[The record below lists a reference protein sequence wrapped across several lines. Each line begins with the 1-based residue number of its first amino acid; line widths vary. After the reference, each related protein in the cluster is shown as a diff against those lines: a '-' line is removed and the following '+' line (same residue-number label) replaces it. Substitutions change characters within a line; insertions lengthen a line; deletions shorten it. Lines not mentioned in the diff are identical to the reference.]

1 MGRGTFPPPSYRQA
15 RALPANSLLEQLQPT
30 MSRTFRLAGAAL
42 RFETDDQRVMN
53 LATTMFEGYG
63 PPADDPGGPLVLR
76 VMVHAPA
83 AAAPPF
89 STPVYR
95 THGHLLTI
103 VVGPDD
109 NGVAD
114 LLAGYAFAIVSPALV
129 DVAWR
134 LQQVIGTLSLALLG
148 PAGGHVPLHCAC
160 VTRAGRSVLVRGH
173 SGAGKSTFAYACIR
187 RDYQVVSDDVVHI
200 AGGVEPRAWGI
211 PWRFQ
216 LLPDATRFFP
226 ELAGSDARL
235 QPNGERK
242 IDVDVARRFPGRA
255 VPSAPLGPMLVLS
268 RRPGPTEIERV
279 PDDEAASEIEPVWP
293 WQVGWS
299 TTHQAL
305 LEDVA
310 RNGVYRLATGAEPD
324 AMVDALDAFL
334 ANEVP

>member
-1 MGRGTFPPPSYRQA
+1 MGRGRFPPPSQRPAQ
-15 RALPANSLLEQLQPT
+15 ALPANSLLEQLQPT
-30 MSRTFRLAGAAL
+30 MGRTFRLAGAAL
-42 RFETDDQRVMN
+42 RFETDDQRVMH
-53 LATTMFEGYG
+53 LATTMFERYG
-63 PPADDPGGPLVLR
+63 PPADDPGDPLVLR

-103 VVGPDD
+103 VVGPDG

-134 LQQVIGTLSLALLG
+134 LQQVIGTLSLAMLG

-160 VTRAGRSVLVRGH
+160 VARGGRSVLVRGH

-187 RDYQVVSDDVVHI
+187 RGYQVVSDDVVHI
-200 AGGVEPRAWGI
+200 AGGAEPRAWGI

-226 ELAGSDARL
+226 ELAGSEARL

-242 IDVDVARRFPGRA
+242 IDVDVAHRFPGRA
-255 VPSAPLGPMLVLS
+255 VPSAPLGPLLVLS

-279 PDDEAASEIEPVWP
+279 PDEEASSEIEPVWP

-299 TTHQAL
+299 ATHQTL
-305 LEDVA
+305 LDAVA
-310 RNGVYRLATGAEPD
+310 RNGVYRLTTGAEPD

-334 ANEVP
+334 ANEAP

>member
-1 MGRGTFPPPSYRQA
+1 MGRGTFPPPSGRPA

-30 MSRTFRLAGAAL
+30 MGRTFRLAGAAL
-42 RFETDDQRVMN
+42 RFETDDERVMD
-53 LATTMFEGYG
+53 LVATMFERYG
-63 PPADDPGGPLVLR
+63 PPADDPGDPLVLR

-83 AAAPPF
+83 APAPPF
-89 STPVYR
+89 AAPVYR

-109 NGVAD
+109 NAVAD
-114 LLAGYAFAIVSPALV
+114 LLAGYAFAIVGPALV

-134 LQQVIGTLSLALLG
+134 LQQVIGTLSLAMLG
-148 PAGGHVPLHCAC
+148 PAGGHLPLHCAC
-160 VTRAGRSVLVRGH
+160 VTRGGRSVLVRGP
-173 SGAGKSTFAYACIR
+173 SGAGKSTFTYACVR
-187 RDYQVVSDDVVHI
+187 RGYQVVSDDVVHI
-200 AGGVEPRAWGI
+200 GNGVEPRAWGI

-226 ELAGSDARL
+226 ELAGSEARL

-255 VPSAPLGPMLVLS
+255 APSAPLGPVLLLS

-279 PDDEAASEIEPVWP
+279 PDDEAASEVEPVWP

-299 TTHQAL
+299 ATHQAL
-305 LEDVA
+305 LEGVV
-310 RNGVYRLATGAEPD
+310 RNGVYRFATGAEPD

-334 ANEVP
+334 ANEVR

>member
-1 MGRGTFPPPSYRQA
+1 MARGTFPPPSYRPA

-53 LATTMFEGYG
+53 LAATMFERYG
-63 PPADDPGGPLVLR
+63 PPADDSGSPLVLR

-83 AAAPPF
+83 AAATPF

-103 VVGPDD
+103 VLGPDD

-134 LQQVIGTLSLALLG
+134 LQQVIGTLSLAMLG
-148 PAGGHVPLHCAC
+148 PAGGHIPMHCAC

-173 SGAGKSTFAYACIR
+173 SGAGKSTFAYACLR
-187 RDYQVVSDDVVHI
+187 RGYQVVSDDVVHI
-200 AGGVEPRAWGI
+200 VRGVEPRAWGI

-216 LLPDATRFFP
+216 LLPDVKRFFP
-226 ELAGSDARL
+226 ELAGSEARL

-242 IDVDVARRFPGRA
+242 IDVDVAGQFPGRT

-268 RRPGPTEIERV
+268 RRPGPTEIERL
-279 PDDEAASEIEPVWP
+279 PDDEAVSEIEPVWP

-299 TTHQAL
+299 AMHQAL
-305 LEDVA
+305 LEGVA
-310 RNGVYRLATGAEPD
+310 RYGVYRLATGAEPD